1 MANLIWS
8 DISLCWDNQQGKYQK
23 HILYFLTGLSWKPL
37 VRCKTNLSLI
47 CFKLLHY
54 YNPPKIILFFFFL
67 AWIFVCLFLCVWMS
81 ACRWAVWVT
90 IDKQGKV
97 LPTCYVNP
105 TNRYAV
111 QIAVYA
117 PPLRFHY
124 SSYKSCSFGTSCLAW
139 LWGGGLKCIY
149 RAMAKR
155 RGRFG
160 KSVDHM
166 ERGTLV

>member
-23 HILYFLTGLSWKPL
+23 HILYFLTGLSSKPL
-37 VRCKTNLSLI
+37 VRCKTNLASSSSI
-47 CFKLLHY
+47 ITTP
-54 YNPPKIILFFFFL
+54 PPKDNYFLLL
-67 AWIFVCLFLCVWMS
+67 AWILVCLFLCVWMS

-90 IDKQGKV
+90 IGKQGKV
-97 LPTCYVNP
+97 LTTCYVNP